1 MRAHA
6 VWVIFRRELV
16 DLLRDRRTVFS
27 MVVLPMIAF
36 PVITAV
42 MAYFIDSAAKKAGEE
57 ATTVG
62 VRSLE
67 GLPEHMSEALK
78 RSGLRTVVVP
88 DLRKAI
94 EDKRVAAAIEDK
106 GGGAVIAVLTDRTR
120 QSSEVAGTKLRE
132 ALSQIREERI
142 RARLRESGVAE
153 TVLHPFAVERV
164 NTASERK
171 MGGFLAGT
179 MLGYVVI
186 LLMFSGGLYPAVDMT
201 AGEKERKTM
210 ESLLASPA
218 ARTEIV
224 LGKILATV
232 SAIFVTALLTLASLF
247 YSMKYGG
254 FADAK
259 NGAAMFLGNIS
270 IDGSTVGLLLLIVL
284 PVALMA
290 GALMIAIACYARSS
304 KEAQSYLTPLLM
316 LVILPSLLGGLPGM
330 ELSPTLAWIPIYNA
344 SQLMKGVLQGEFTA
358 LTFGITVLANL
369 LYAGICFAI
378 AVRIFR
384 NEQVMFRT

>member
-6 VWVIFRRELV
+6 VWVIFLREVV

-27 MVVLPMIAF
+27 MIVLPMIAF
-36 PVITAV
+36 PAITAV
-42 MAYFIDSAAKKAGEE
+42 MAYFVESASKKAETE
-57 ATTVG
+57 ATTLG

-67 GLPEHMSEALK
+67 FTPEFSEALK
-78 RSGLRTVVVP
+78 RSGLKAIAVP
-88 DLRKAI
+88 DLKKAI
-94 EDKRVAAAIEDK
+94 DDKRVAAAAEQQN
-106 GGGAVIAVLTDRTR
+106 AVIAVLSDRTR
-120 QSSEVAGTKLRE
+120 QSSEVAATKLRE
-132 ALSQIREERI
+132 ALMQVREERI
-142 RARLRESGVAE
+142 RAGLKASGVAE
-153 TVLHPFAVERV
+153 AVLNPFAVERLNV
-164 NTASERK
+164 ASERK

-247 YSMKYGG
+247 YSLKFGG
-254 FADAK
+254 FGDSSK
-259 NGAAMFLGNIS
+259 GAAKFLGDIQV
-270 IDGSTVGLLLLIVL
+270 DGATLGLLLLIVF

-330 ELSPTLAWIPIYNA
+330 ELSPTLAWIPIYNS
-344 SQLMKGVLQGEFTA
+344 SQLMKAVLQGEFTST
-358 LTFGITVLANL
+358 TFAITLISNV
-369 LYAGICFAI
+369 LYAAICFWV

-384 NEQVMFRT
+384 NESVMFRT